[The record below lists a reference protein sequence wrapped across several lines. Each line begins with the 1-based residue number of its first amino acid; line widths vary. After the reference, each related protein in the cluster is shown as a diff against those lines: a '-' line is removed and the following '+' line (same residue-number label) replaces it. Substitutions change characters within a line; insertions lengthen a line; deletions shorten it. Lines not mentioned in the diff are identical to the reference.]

1 VKTERDVLGSTRLD
15 VVSREARAAGIRAG
29 QTVAAARAKL
39 AGLRVCVVAEDA
51 VRQELMHL
59 AEVALAFGPGVSF
72 DTARDVV
79 WVEIGGCAHLHGGEE
94 ALARALDAR
103 VKKLGHVCRVAVADG
118 PRIAAAVAQWSHSS
132 ASRPI
137 VMPPGQGAAAMRV
150 LPVEALALEPDVT
163 AWLRD
168 LGLSTCGDLQK
179 LPRRSLGSRLG
190 ARVHDVMQLLEGH
203 DPAPLAAWRPPE
215 VPVERVELEWG
226 ATSVDALAFVLKTLC
241 DRLAAKLE
249 GRAMSA
255 TRLELVLKLDRALC
269 GDRPHEST
277 VGAVMPTPLARA
289 ADLLAVLRTRLE
301 RCELH
306 APVLAVTLRAP
317 ELSASASRTGSL
329 LTPEPKAERTLPR
342 LVAELGAE
350 LGLARVGV
358 LALVDTWSPDERTRL
373 VPTERI
379 EQGEKEKRR
388 RETSFSPPLPV
399 FTSPS
404 NVALEPTRLAPPSR
418 VPREELSSVLPLAR
432 FEAVEWW
439 RRPARRRD
447 LAAAWMGTPRDGALA
462 WVELGDD
469 GAIVRGWID

>member
-1 VKTERDVLGSTRLD
+1 MRRIACIAL
-15 VVSREARAAGIRAG
+15 
-29 QTVAAARAKL
+29 L
-39 AGLRVCVVAEDA
+39 AGEA
-51 VRQELMHL
+51 VREELTHL
-59 AEVALAFGPGVSF
+59 AEVALAFGPTVSF
-72 DTARDVV
+72 DTAKGVV
-79 WVEIGGCAHLHGGEE
+79 WIEIGGCAHLHGGEE
-94 ALARALDAR
+94 ALSLSLDAR
-103 VKKLGHVCRVAVADG
+103 VKKLGHACRVAVADG
-118 PRIAAAVAQWSHSS
+118 PRIAAAVA
-132 ASRPI
+132 RFTRGDEPI
-137 VMPPGQGAAAMRV
+137 VVPPGQGAAAMRV

-179 LPRRSLGSRLG
+179 LPRPSLGTRLG
-190 ARVHDVMQLLEGH
+190 ARAHDVMQLLDGQ

-215 VPVERVELEWG
+215 VPMERVELEWG
-226 ATSVDALAFVLKTLC
+226 ATSVEALAFVLKTLC

-255 TRLELVLKLDRALC
+255 SRLELVLKLDRALC
-269 GDRPHEST
+269 GDRARELT
-277 VGAVMPTPLARA
+277 VPVVLPTPLARA

-306 APVLAVTLRAP
+306 APVLGVTLRAP

-329 LTPEPKAERTLPR
+329 LVPEPKAERILPR

-358 LALVDTWSPDERTRL
+358 LGLVDTWSPDERTRL
-373 VPTERI
+373 VPAGRI
-379 EQGEKEKRR
+379 EQVEKEKRR
-388 RETSFSPPLPV
+388 QKDSFSPSLPV
-399 FTSPS
+399 SPS
-404 NVALEPTRLAPPSR
+404 MGISALEPTRLAPPSR

-447 LAAAWMGTPRDGALA
+447 FAAARMGTPRDGALA